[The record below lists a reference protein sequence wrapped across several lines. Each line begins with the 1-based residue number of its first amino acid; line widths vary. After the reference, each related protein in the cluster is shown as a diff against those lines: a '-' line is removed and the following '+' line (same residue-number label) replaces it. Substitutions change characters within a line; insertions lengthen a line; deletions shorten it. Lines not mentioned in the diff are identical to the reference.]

1 MQTFNDV
8 EIIEGKTKILVPPD
22 SVNAKVPPRE
32 PAFFNPRARLNRDFS
47 VIAYSAFLKNFEGQK
62 IFLDGLAGIGSRG
75 LRVANEVKSIDK
87 VIVNDLNPSALSLS
101 LRSAQLNNLLN
112 YEISENETC
121 RFLSS
126 HSRKGERA
134 AIVDVDPFGS
144 PSKYIDCAIRATMHG
159 GLFSATATDLQV
171 LHGLA
176 NDACKR
182 RYYGIPIKTEYGN
195 EIAIRLILGCI
206 NMVAARFDVEIVPLF
221 VENEMHYY
229 RTYVRILNKPVQQ
242 EKMGYILHCN
252 FCGNR
257 TISEQS
263 NVCSLC
269 NSKVLVAGPLWIGQ
283 LFSKEFVLSMLE
295 QIPNCAVD
303 KKCEKILQRCT
314 LETEMPGTYFTLD
327 EIAEKMKC
335 APLSLKKAITK
346 LQNRGFL
353 ASPTSLNFKGLRTSA
368 NIDELKE
375 IFAS

>member
-1 MQTFNDV
+1 
-8 EIIEGKTKILVPPD
+8 
-22 SVNAKVPPRE
+22 
-32 PAFFNPRARLNRDFS
+32 
-47 VIAYSAFLKNFEGQK
+47 
-62 IFLDGLAGIGSRG
+62 
-75 LRVANEVKSIDK
+75 
-87 VIVNDLNPSALSLS
+87 
-101 LRSAQLNNLLN
+101 
-112 YEISENETC
+112 
-121 RFLSS
+121 
-126 HSRKGERA
+126 
-134 AIVDVDPFGS
+134 
-144 PSKYIDCAIRATMHG
+144 MHG